1 MRREVTAHATGR
13 AGLGSPGLH
22 LLGLKDH
29 THTRAGNEV
38 EAQRHNASKHVALF
52 HFSQAFFKFHRFLLY
67 SFNSLA
73 ILLAM
78 FLKPIDVPEK

>member
-1 MRREVTAHATGR
+1 MGLLLLGIIERMRREVTAHATGR

-52 HFSQAFFKFHRFLLY
+52 HFFSSVFQV
-67 SFNSLA
+67 S
-73 ILLAM
+73 
-78 FLKPIDVPEK
+78 PIPPL